1 MKLQRATIIQYAA
14 PIACAAILAS
24 GCGGATGKRAAAA
37 TVATTSTSLASTTT
51 IPRSTTTT
59 APTTVPPA
67 PAPTSPPVHKSAS
80 GPSHR
85 TTSANPAGASSGGN
99 PAPPPPAGPAIGT
112 VSGGAA
118 WFVNAI
124 NGYRARHGLGP
135 LAVAS
140 VLVNKA
146 NNWAVHMASGGCGSG
161 GGVPYICHSNLTDGI
176 YGHWSLLE
184 ENVGMASPSNN
195 YGALEAGFEGSP
207 QHSGNMLNGSIN
219 YVGVG
224 VAVVGNYFYVAEE
237 FMAA

>member
-1 MKLQRATIIQYAA
+1 MRLHRATIIQYAT

-24 GCGGATGKRAAAA
+24 GCGGTAGKRAGAAMLD
-37 TVATTSTSLASTTT
+37 TTTTSTSTTT
-51 IPRSTTTT
+51 TMPRTTTTT
-59 APTTVPPA
+59 ATTVPPA
-67 PAPTSPPVHKSAS
+67 APPTSPPVHKTAAGTSGRTNYVKAAS
-80 GPSHR
+80 GP
-85 TTSANPAGASSGGN
+85 SGGN
-99 PAPPPPAGPAIGT
+99 PAPPPPSGPAIGT
-112 VSGGAA
+112 VGGGAA

-124 NGYRARHGLGP
+124 NGYRARHGRGP

-146 NNWAVHMASGGCGSG
+146 NNWAVHMAAGGCGSNG
-161 GGVPYICHSNLTDGI
+161 SVPYICHSNLTDGI
-176 YGHWSLLE
+176 SGHWGLLE

-207 QHSGNMLNGSIN
+207 EHSANMLNGSIN